1 MIDLYTAA
9 TGNGRRAA
17 IALAEAGLPF
27 KTHKLEFGP
36 AGTKSAAYLKINP
49 LGAIPAIVD
58 PDGPGGKP
66 VTLTQSGAILL
77 YAAEKSGRLLPK
89 DAVGRAL
96 AMQWFMHALHDVAG
110 ASGTLF
116 AASGAMPDQS
126 PGITKFFEDRLAK
139 HLAHAD
145 ARLGGSE
152 YLAGT
157 LSVADLALYP
167 VYAGRKAL
175 ADANGLENLARW
187 AAGLAARPG
196 VQQGMQACG

>member
-27 KTHKLEFGP
+27 KAHKMEFGP
-36 AGTKSAAYLKINP
+36 AGTKSAAFLKINP

-89 DAVGRAL
+89 DGAARAL
-96 AMQWFMHALHDVAG
+96 ALQWLMHALHDVAATSSTVFYVG
-110 ASGTLF
+110 DGMPNGSP
-116 AASGAMPDQS
+116 AATQ
-126 PGITKFFEDRLAK
+126 FFEERLVR
-139 HLAHAD
+139 HLAAAD
-145 ARLGGSE
+145 ARLGQAE
-152 YLAGT
+152 YLAGA
-157 LSVADLALYP
+157 LGVADLALYP
-167 VYAGRKAL
+167 VYVGRKAL
-175 ADANGLENLARW
+175 ADAKGLKNLARW
-187 AAGLAARPG
+187 GAALAARPG
-196 VQQGMQACG
+196 VQQGMAACG

>member
-9 TGNGRRAA
+9 TGNGRRAG

-36 AGTKSAAYLKINP
+36 AGTKSAAFLKINP

-89 DAVGRAL
+89 DAAGRAL
-96 AMQWFMHALHDVAG
+96 AMQWFMHALHDVA
-110 ASGTLF
+110 ATSGTVF
-116 AASGAMPDQS
+116 YVGDGMPNGSPAA
-126 PGITKFFEDRLAK
+126 TKYFEERLTR

-145 ARLGGSE
+145 ARLGEAE
-152 YLAGT
+152 YLAGPVT
-157 LSVADLALYP
+157 VADLALYP
-167 VYAGRKAL
+167 VYVGRKAL
-175 ADANGLENLARW
+175 ADAAGLKNLARW
-187 AAGLAARPG
+187 GTALAARPG
-196 VQQGMQACG
+196 IQQGMAACG